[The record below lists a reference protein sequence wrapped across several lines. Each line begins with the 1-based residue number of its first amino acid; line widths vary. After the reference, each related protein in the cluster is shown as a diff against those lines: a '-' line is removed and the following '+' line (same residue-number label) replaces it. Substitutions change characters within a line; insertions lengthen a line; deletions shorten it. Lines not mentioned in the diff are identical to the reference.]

1 MEYQTLTSDHADYP
15 KRLIDRLGD
24 HAPVIYAHGPLHLL
38 ERFSLAV
45 ACSDLIPGMV
55 FRATHDALFTIRE
68 FAMNYIGGWHSVME
82 TEIFRLALDRETDQ
96 QGLRSL
102 TLISARGLERESWDH
117 FLADRFGYEGPFTGF
132 PEKEE
137 YERRT
142 QHHEL
147 LMLSITDPELKRM
160 THKNI
165 AARNW
170 LACVLADVVFVPYAE
185 KGTKTYALCKR
196 ALEAGLPVFTVE
208 HEENGELID
217 LGVRALNRKTV
228 GSFME
233 MLGASRHDEPP
244 FPAQK
249 PLKYEWA
256 PSQPSAKKK
265 VANQKQ
271 MGLWVKE
278 DT

>member
-1 MEYQTLTSDHADYP
+1 MEYQTLTPGHAEYP
-15 KRLIDRLGD
+15 RRLIERLGD
-24 HAPVIYAHGPLHLL
+24 DAPVIYAHGPLHLL
-38 ERFSLAV
+38 DRFSLAV

-82 TEIFRLALDRETDQ
+82 TEIFRLALDRTTDEA
-96 QGLRSL
+96 GLRSL
-102 TLISARGLERESWDH
+102 SLISARGLVREDWDQ
-117 FLADRFGYEGPFTGF
+117 FLNDRFGYEGPFTGF

-137 YERRT
+137 YYRRT
-142 QHHEL
+142 QYGEL
-147 LMLSITDPELKRM
+147 LMLSVTDPELKRM
-160 THKNI
+160 THQNI

-170 LACVLADVVFVPYAE
+170 LACALADVVFIPFAE
-185 KGTKTYALCKR
+185 KGTKTYALCKKTL
-196 ALEAGLPVFTVE
+196 ATGLPVFTIE
-208 HEENGELID
+208 HEDNADLMD

-228 GSFME
+228 GPFLE
-233 MLGASRHDEPP
+233 MLGASRQGEPP

-249 PLKYEWA
+249 PLKYDWA
-256 PSQPSAKKK
+256 PSQPKAKKK
-265 VANQKQ
+265 TANQNQ